1 MSREIILKTND
12 GTMRNG
18 QLDEGLKWFRTEP
31 IDETSG
37 IVIFQ
42 FETGGFNMSFKAG
55 MTMEQMADKFEE
67 TAMRLRRYKQ
77 NGWPMFQH
85 PGH

>member
-31 IDETSG
+31 IDEKSG